1 MLDRETITTHFVE
14 RFTAGATFA
23 SISQA
28 RQETDRVFDT
38 KIVPGTPEAKAV
50 DEAIELSLVKV
61 ARAIAATTTGGLET
75 YDQLLNLYERQPIL
89 GVRSSTS
96 IRQQAYS
103 TALPIAY
110 LASALAGINRQT
122 TVFEPTA
129 GNGSLLIAADPANV
143 TVNELN
149 VERANQLR
157 TQGFTVTEHDAV
169 TYLPDLLHDVVIA
182 NPPFGRVRGRRFE
195 LPGTTRGTSQIDQA
209 IAFQSLKAM
218 KSDGRAVLIL
228 GGKPETEVAQRADA
242 YNALETRRFFYLL
255 YQKYDVE
262 DHFTVS
268 GDLYRKQGASW
279 PIDLIV
285 IGGEGKSLRLLPAVV
300 PPRIYTSFDEL
311 KDKLRGRSNEIT
323 QLQKLSDLQQSVATG
338 RDRPSES
345 IRRSD
350 TTGPTENDPQVLLGS
365 DELSNRMDDFAGDG
379 TGGAIGTGAANYVP
393 GDFESPAPDSRSS
406 VAVRGRSD
414 RKRSSSD
421 ETNLDLGF
429 RLGHEPT
436 GTEQQVDGAIS
447 SPERRSDFPS
457 RSASSPNQ
465 RFFNRNSAAR
475 LSESPDLSDRT
486 QNSLETAPTPQEEQ
500 KHYSQDTTQERVMAQ
515 DLYASYKPK
524 SKGRSPGTLIPTNLA
539 LPAQQALDACE
550 RTHGNVD
557 EFVMHRL
564 GYGSTDQMYGV
575 LYAEQIDALALA
587 FDQKDRGKIFLNGDQ
602 TGNGKG
608 RFGAANIIDAQRQ
621 GYIPVFVTQKPNL
634 YKSMLEDLADIGF
647 SDIQP
652 FFTNNN
658 ERIALSSGRVLRT
671 GNAASQS
678 EEMRAIAQQGDLGGY
693 DTIFTTYN
701 QLQSVNKKDTP
712 RREFLRAI
720 VEQCVFIFDESHEAG
735 GSVNKQDA
743 WSSGGV
749 MNRADF
755 VRWLVDNSASAI
767 FMSAT
772 ATKDPAVMDLYA
784 RGTDAVHAVSSMAKL
799 ENTLKAGGI
808 PLQQMMA
815 AQFGYA
821 GNMLRRERS
830 MENISFQA
838 KSVGV
843 DHEIADRISGIMRA
857 IDQFDRAKRVALKEL
872 NKEVRQ
878 EAKAAGEDNAI
889 GQSGAKSQNFTSL
902 MHNAIE
908 QGLLAQKAEAT
919 VQEAISALQKG
930 EKPVIAVANTMDA
943 FIGNYVEDR
952 GIRPG
957 EPIDISFGDI
967 LARYLER
974 SRDVTIT
981 DYVGDRERRPMTD
994 AELGIEGIAA
1004 FEYADALI
1012 ANSDFSSIPLSSID
1026 YIKHRLSQSGYRADE
1041 ITGRSN
1047 IINYGE
1053 AGEQFYGLRPQSQ
1066 IKAQGKIDVVDRF
1079 NDGQLDVVILNRS
1092 GATGINLH
1100 ASEKFSDQSVRHL
1113 IMAQPERDINQV
1125 MQMLGRVNRFGQVTE
1140 PKITLVVA
1148 DIPAEKRLGAMLAKK
1163 MSSLNANTTG
1173 DRESDLTVSNVAD
1186 FMNAAG
1192 EEVVTELLEEQP
1204 EINELLS
1211 FPMKGA
1217 TGDSDTELISRVTG
1231 RIPLLPI
1238 EKQEELY
1245 SYIEAETIALIEQKA
1260 AMGENVLEADKLD
1273 LDARTL
1279 ATMTVVPK
1287 DSQIDSQFTGPV
1299 VLEVVDAK
1307 VTKKPPT
1314 QLAVVNIV
1322 RQSLDQPLIEDIAQ
1336 HDFSRIQESS
1346 RKHGQSLLE
1355 QGGQAVEDYRK
1366 RRLSKAKQ
1374 AETADK
1380 IGQKLDDQLETLDV
1394 IITSY
1399 PIGASVTLTTA
1410 GKKDTLNH
1418 SYGVVVDLSKKATSM
1433 GSPGAPTN
1441 WVMKI
1446 ATLEG
1451 QQLSIP
1457 FSKVNSK
1464 TGSGVIV
1471 NASESTW
1478 RGNSIYEEFDRLQLA
1493 QRTERQVF
1501 TGNLLKAYQKFPQG
1515 KFVSFTDNAGNTRQ
1529 GLLMSEKFDIAAEL
1543 LRQPVIF
1550 DEPRQ
1555 VRTFLERLSGGL
1567 GTVHTLD
1574 SVLAI
1579 KPDGKARFGG
1589 GEADYFIF
1597 IVPKATKVGGRFFL
1611 NENLLEEAESEFFSV
1626 GDRMEMKV
1634 PAENFE
1640 AALSVLMN
1648 ESETQ
1653 IAVLDEKFTQQVRS
1667 FLGHSLPQLEESAVA
1682 NVVEPVSQ
1690 PDSRDFI
1697 AASSPISSQSELDL
1711 SAAPTAAQEKLPV
1724 DKPISERNGDISATT
1739 IASPDSASQLEGDVG
1754 MLRPSQALADEVDA
1768 KSADSGAVEINSQPS
1783 VRQPQDHRQMAEKR
1797 IARFLHDAG
1806 LAEAVMD
1813 DDGFH
1818 LRIENEPYIPLVIES
1833 HSLGVNQE
1841 IYLTHYI
1848 EVGRD
1853 KELIHDGELVFV
1865 SSADGYLRFKETAV
1879 QNALTGGEL
1888 RAPDRSFAGIFAK
1901 NILEQGFAE
1910 AALRQQQSVTQSPE
1924 ESRRAD
1930 TSDIEPQTD
1939 LDRGSGRQSVD
1950 FKIVHSDDYG
1960 SGEFTIRRRVDEL
1973 FVAEDDS
1980 SDNWRVGIQG
1990 LAGVTSNHAE
2000 FVEAVRA
2007 LSQVASDRTFSEG
2020 VSLLLNPDNLDMEN
2034 LGVIALKFRNEIDG
2048 NASSPNIQSE
2058 ILSGDSEGRDVGVND
2073 EGQVQSEL
2081 IARTDAPVEK
2091 TMESLPTA
2099 SAESVELPD
2108 DTLISQVLR
2117 ELTDIH
2123 ADGVIANLVE
2133 MPSVRNLPSMA
2144 DLARPLQDEVL
2155 HALSRLHQIE
2165 MIPLEDLGDRSEA
2178 DLGEGILQEDG
2189 SNLFHVSI
2197 YNQFERHS
2205 DIAVKTH
2212 LNPIVTE
2219 LEILSEGADAIAV
2232 AQYSELESLQ
2242 FQLRYIS
2249 ASNKE
2254 FHASSMLVTLQGM
2267 GGLTIIQPDSEE
2279 PYRGDISDLLTS
2291 GAVIQLIPHHRDT
2304 ENSLAEARLKFSRT
2318 IPYEVTT
2325 ELSNRLVELK
2335 TREEFFGISSKDWSD
2350 DLTHQAISQTIP
2362 LRQHVYEQGN
2372 LSSAQALAAA
2382 EAYATAHLQPQHL
2395 TPELSTALEFADT
2408 VVALQTELD
2417 EIIDARTK
2425 NPQAR
2430 SLESELPDVKT
2441 RAHKIVSDL
2450 EGLGIP
2456 AAHDLP
2462 KSWLDSA
2469 APPFNYEMTLRA
2481 VSEAISESA
2490 LSVDVEA
2497 VIEAARGKNNTIL
2510 SDRGEP
2516 AMTYVVNAIEKSD
2529 PLLGVEA
2536 ESKLPSLS
2544 MPMADFRRALRAAK
2558 YVGNEHLAN
2567 DINAVLEN
2575 APKTEEILLSESF
2588 HNQTQETLSLAKA
2601 KQQKSFSDVIVPL
2614 ASKLLKTADDAG
2626 LVTRGRD
2633 VIAFEGKNYSIRRR
2647 GNELKVYCHGTDGFI
2662 HAKDDIPIQNRNL
2675 SMQDRETFKR
2685 FSAKSVD
2692 QLRASVLK
2700 KEQSAGLDAIR

>member
-1 MLDRETITTHFVE
+1 
-14 RFTAGATFA
+14 
-23 SISQA
+23 
-28 RQETDRVFDT
+28 
-38 KIVPGTPEAKAV
+38 
-50 DEAIELSLVKV
+50 
-61 ARAIAATTTGGLET
+61 
-75 YDQLLNLYERQPIL
+75 
-89 GVRSSTS
+89 
-96 IRQQAYS
+96 
-103 TALPIAY
+103 
-110 LASALAGINRQT
+110 
-122 TVFEPTA
+122 
-129 GNGSLLIAADPANV
+129 
-143 TVNELN
+143 
-149 VERANQLR
+149 
-157 TQGFTVTEHDAV
+157 
-169 TYLPDLLHDVVIA
+169 
-182 NPPFGRVRGRRFE
+182 
-195 LPGTTRGTSQIDQA
+195 
-209 IAFQSLKAM
+209 
-218 KSDGRAVLIL
+218 
-228 GGKPETEVAQRADA
+228 
-242 YNALETRRFFYLL
+242 
-255 YQKYDVE
+255 
-262 DHFTVS
+262 
-268 GDLYRKQGASW
+268 
-279 PIDLIV
+279 
-285 IGGEGKSLRLLPAVV
+285 
-300 PPRIYTSFDEL
+300 
-311 KDKLRGRSNEIT
+311 
-323 QLQKLSDLQQSVATG
+323 
-338 RDRPSES
+338 
-345 IRRSD
+345 
-350 TTGPTENDPQVLLGS
+350 
-365 DELSNRMDDFAGDG
+365 
-379 TGGAIGTGAANYVP
+379 
-393 GDFESPAPDSRSS
+393 
-406 VAVRGRSD
+406 
-414 RKRSSSD
+414 
-421 ETNLDLGF
+421 
-429 RLGHEPT
+429 
-436 GTEQQVDGAIS
+436 
-447 SPERRSDFPS
+447 
-457 RSASSPNQ
+457 
-465 RFFNRNSAAR
+465 
-475 LSESPDLSDRT
+475 
-486 QNSLETAPTPQEEQ
+486 
-500 KHYSQDTTQERVMAQ
+500 
-515 DLYASYKPK
+515 
-524 SKGRSPGTLIPTNLA
+524 
-539 LPAQQALDACE
+539 
-550 RTHGNVD
+550 
-557 EFVMHRL
+557 
-564 GYGSTDQMYGV
+564 
-575 LYAEQIDALALA
+575 
-587 FDQKDRGKIFLNGDQ
+587 
-602 TGNGKG
+602 
-608 RFGAANIIDAQRQ
+608 
-621 GYIPVFVTQKPNL
+621 
-634 YKSMLEDLADIGF
+634 
-647 SDIQP
+647 
-652 FFTNNN
+652 
-658 ERIALSSGRVLRT
+658 
-671 GNAASQS
+671 
-678 EEMRAIAQQGDLGGY
+678 
-693 DTIFTTYN
+693 
-701 QLQSVNKKDTP
+701 
-712 RREFLRAI
+712 
-720 VEQCVFIFDESHEAG
+720 
-735 GSVNKQDA
+735 
-743 WSSGGV
+743 
-749 MNRADF
+749 
-755 VRWLVDNSASAI
+755 
-767 FMSAT
+767 
-772 ATKDPAVMDLYA
+772 
-784 RGTDAVHAVSSMAKL
+784 
-799 ENTLKAGGI
+799 
-808 PLQQMMA
+808 
-815 AQFGYA
+815 
-821 GNMLRRERS
+821 
-830 MENISFQA
+830 
-838 KSVGV
+838 
-843 DHEIADRISGIMRA
+843 
-857 IDQFDRAKRVALKEL
+857 
-872 NKEVRQ
+872 
-878 EAKAAGEDNAI
+878 
-889 GQSGAKSQNFTSL
+889 
-902 MHNAIE
+902 
-908 QGLLAQKAEAT
+908 
-919 VQEAISALQKG
+919 
-930 EKPVIAVANTMDA
+930 MDA
-943 FIGNYVEDR
+943 FIGNYVEDK
-952 GIRPG
+952 GLRPG
-957 EPIDISFGDI
+957 ESIDISFGDI

-974 SRDVTIT
+974 SRDVTLT

-994 AELGIEGIAA
+994 SELGVEGLAA
-1004 FEYADALI
+1004 FEYAEALV

-1026 YIKHRLSQSGYRADE
+1026 YIKHRLAQSGYQADE

-1079 NDGQLDVVILNRS
+1079 NGGQLDVVILNRS

-1125 MQMLGRVNRFGQVTE
+1125 MQMLGRVNRFGQVAE

-1186 FMNAAG
+1186 FMNSAG

-1211 FPMKGA
+1211 FPMRGA

-1231 RIPLLPI
+1231 RIPLLPL

-1245 SYIEAETIALIEQKA
+1245 SYIESETIALIEQKA

-1273 LDARTL
+1273 LDARTF

-1322 RQSLDQPLIEDIAQ
+1322 RQSLDQPLIEDIDQ
-1336 HDFSRIQESS
+1336 HDFSRIQEISK
-1346 RKHGQSLLE
+1346 RHGQSVLE
-1355 QGGQAVEDYRK
+1355 QGGQAVEDYRI
-1366 RRLSKAKQ
+1366 RRLSNAKQ
-1374 AETADK
+1374 AETVDK

-1399 PIGASVTLTTA
+1399 PVGSSVTCTTA
-1410 GKKDTLNH
+1410 GEKDTLNH
-1418 SYGVVVDLSKKATSM
+1418 SYGIVVDLSKKSTSM

-1478 RGNSIYEEFDRLQLA
+1478 RGNSIYGEFDRLQLA

-1515 KFVSFTDNAGNTRQ
+1515 KFVSFTDNVGNTRQ
-1529 GLLMSEKFDIAAEL
+1529 GLLMSEKFDISAEL

-1589 GEADYFIF
+1589 GDADYFIF

-1711 SAAPTAAQEKLPV
+1711 SAAPTATQEKLPV
-1724 DKPISERNGDISATT
+1724 DKPSLGKSGDVGATT
-1739 IASPDSASQLEGDVG
+1739 IASPDFASQLEVDVG
-1754 MLRPSQALADEVDA
+1754 TPRPSRALADEVDA
-1768 KSADSGAVEINSQPS
+1768 KAADSTAVEINSQPS
-1783 VRQPQDHRQMAEKR
+1783 IRQPQDHRQMPEKR
-1797 IARFLHDAG
+1797 IARFLHEAG

-1818 LRIENEPYIPLVIES
+1818 LRIENEPYIPLVVES
-1833 HSLGVNQE
+1833 HSLGVNKE

-1853 KELIHDGELVFV
+1853 KELVHDGELVFV
-1865 SSADGYLRFKETAV
+1865 ASADGNLMFKETAV

-1924 ESRRAD
+1924 EPRRAD
-1930 TSDIEPQTD
+1930 TSDTEPQTD

-1950 FKIVHSDDYG
+1950 LKIVHSDDYG

-1973 FVAEDDS
+1973 FVAEDAS
-1980 SDNWRVGIQG
+1980 SGNWRVGIQG

-2020 VSLLLNPDNLDMEN
+2020 VSLLLAPDNLDIEK
-2034 LGVIALKFRNEIDG
+2034 LGAIALNFSNEI
-2048 NASSPNIQSE
+2048 NESASSPNTQSEILKPE
-2058 ILSGDSEGRDVGVND
+2058 ILSGDSEGQDAGVND
-2073 EGQVQSEL
+2073 EDQVQSEL

-2091 TMESLPTA
+2091 TMESLTTA
-2099 SAESVELPD
+2099 SAKSAELPD
-2108 DTLISQVLR
+2108 DTLIFQVLR

-2123 ADGVIANLVE
+2123 ADGAVANLIA
-2133 MPSVRNLPSMA
+2133 MPSVRNLPSMV
-2144 DLARPLQDEVL
+2144 DLVRPSQDEVL
-2155 HALSRLHQIE
+2155 HILSRLHQVE
-2165 MIPLEDLGDRSEA
+2165 MIPLEDLSNRSEA
-2178 DLGEGILQEDG
+2178 DLGEGILQEDD

-2205 DIAVKTH
+2205 DAAVKTH
-2212 LNPIVTE
+2212 LNPIVAE
-2219 LEILSEGADAIAV
+2219 LEILSEGADTIPV

-2249 ASNKE
+2249 ESNKE

-2267 GGLTIIQPDSEE
+2267 GGLTIMQPDNRE
-2279 PYRGDISDLLTS
+2279 PYRGELSDLLTS
-2291 GAVIQLIPHHRDT
+2291 SAVIQLIPRHRDT
-2304 ENSLAEARLKFSRT
+2304 ENSLAETRSKFSRT
-2318 IPYEVTT
+2318 IPDGVTT
-2325 ELSNRLVELK
+2325 ELANRLVELK

-2350 DLTHQAISQTIP
+2350 DLTHQAISQIIP
-2362 LRQHVYEQGN
+2362 LRQHDYEQGN
-2372 LSSAQALAAA
+2372 LSSAEALAAA
-2382 EAYATAHLQPQHL
+2382 EAYATSHLQPQNL
-2395 TPELSTALEFADT
+2395 TPELATALEFANT

-2417 EIIDARTK
+2417 EIINARTK

-2430 SLESELPDVKT
+2430 SLESELPDVKA
-2441 RAHKIVSDL
+2441 RALSIISDL
-2450 EGLGIP
+2450 EGLDVP
-2456 AAHDLP
+2456 AVHDLP
-2462 KSWLDSA
+2462 KPWLDSA
-2469 APPFNYEMTLRA
+2469 APPFDYEMTLRA
-2481 VSEAISESA
+2481 VSEAISNPA
-2490 LSVDVEA
+2490 LSGDVEVA
-2497 VIEAARGKNNTIL
+2497 IEAARDKNNTIL

-2516 AMTYVVNAIEKSD
+2516 AMTYVANAIEKID

-2558 YVGNEHLAN
+2558 YVGNEHLAD
-2567 DINAVLEN
+2567 DISVVLEN
-2575 APKTEEILLSESF
+2575 APKTEEVLLSESF
-2588 HNQTQETLSLAKA
+2588 HNQAQETLSLAKA
-2601 KQQKSFSDVIVPL
+2601 KQQKSFADVIVPL
-2614 ASKLLKTADDAG
+2614 ASKLLKTATEAG
-2626 LVTRGRD
+2626 LATRGRD

-2647 GNELKVYCHGTDGFI
+2647 GSELKVYCHGTDGFI

-2675 SMQDRETFKR
+2675 SKQDRETFKR
-2685 FSAKSVD
+2685 FSTKSVD
-2692 QLRASVLK
+2692 QLKASVPK